1 MSEHGAMTWTGF
13 ILLNLR
19 SREQYSEAFG
29 SRNGGMMSQTIIN
42 ISRYTL
48 LHRVKRY
55 RWLKKKDT
63 LLKCQYSVLYLPVTN
78 FSALRG
84 LHTEIQTVK
93 QIWKTYSLLYFCII
107 LSENCS
113 LSLSTIPFIPVH

>member
-55 RWLKKKDT
+55 RWFKKKRYIT
-63 LLKCQYSVLYLPVTN
+63 EMPVQCSV
-78 FSALRG
+78 
-84 LHTEIQTVK
+84 
-93 QIWKTYSLLYFCII
+93 
-107 LSENCS
+107 
-113 LSLSTIPFIPVH
+113 STSDQFQCTSRFAY